1 MRKVK
6 KELTLSQWIIAKTNV
21 DSYRAGRLKGEKHP
35 CVDQL
40 LLNQLGGMENL
51 LKEAR
56 KMEKDV
62 ELSKYIRFDW
72 RDMGKDITKIHYSI
86 EILPLLC
93 KKENVEEPL
102 EKQQKYIEKITIL
115 LQNVSEVEWLSA
127 YYYSLLE
134 KLERGKVVKEMEDET
149 LFLCLKGIADIQ
161 KPVWK
166 RIFSANVLKNSKKF
180 EQEYETKIVGILRN
194 YSNLPDKE
202 EMTDEEILKSCG
214 ILSYAQV
221 LEWKG
226 AVVYKLDTG
235 TIIDTSDFSYG
246 TIINSQTLEHSKPIA
261 LPDICKI
268 MIIENKANYENM
280 LYEKNTLYIY
290 CHGFFSPKE
299 VKYLQELEELC
310 DEQVEFFH
318 WGDMDFGGI
327 RIFLFNKENIFPK
340 LKPYKMDRESFMEGV
355 NRKIGICLGKE
366 KREKLEKMNV
376 GELEEVKN
384 CILEYGMEIEQESLI
399 YGC

>member
-1 MRKVK
+1 MK
-6 KELTLSQWIIAKTNV
+6 KELTLSEWIIAKTNV

-35 CVDQL
+35 CIDQL
-40 LLNQLGGMENL
+40 LLNQLGGMGNL
-51 LKEAR
+51 LEEAR

-62 ELSKYIRFDW
+62 ALSKYIRFDW

-102 EKQQKYIEKITIL
+102 EKQRKYIEKMKIL
-115 LQNVSEVEWLSA
+115 LQNVSEVEWLYT
-127 YYYSLLE
+127 YYHSLLE
-134 KLERGKVVKEMEDET
+134 KLEQGKVVKEMEDEN
-149 LFLCLKGIADIQ
+149 LFVCLKGVADIQ

-194 YSNLPDKE
+194 YSNLPDRE
-202 EMTDEEILKSCG
+202 ELTDEEVLKSCG

-261 LPDICKI
+261 LPHIRKI

-280 LYEKNTLYIY
+280 IYEKNTLYIY
-290 CHGFFSPKE
+290 CHSFFSPKE
-299 VKYLQELEELC
+299 VKYLQELEQLS
-310 DEQVEFFH
+310 DEKVEFFH

-340 LKPYKMDRESFMEGV
+340 LKPYKMDKESFMEGV
-355 NRKIGICLGKE
+355 NRNIGICLGKE
-366 KREKLEKMNV
+366 KRQKLEQMNV

-384 CILEYGMEIEQESLI
+384 CILEYGMEIEQESLL

>member
-1 MRKVK
+1 MK

-40 LLNQLGGMENL
+40 LLNQLGGMEKL
-51 LKEAR
+51 LEEAR

-93 KKENVEEPL
+93 KRENMEEPL
-102 EKQQKYIEKITIL
+102 EKQRKYIGEMKIL
-115 LQNVSEVEWLSA
+115 LQNVSEVEWLYA

-134 KLERGKVVKEMEDET
+134 KLEQGKVVKEMEDEN
-149 LFLCLKGIADIQ
+149 LFLCLKAVADIK
-161 KPVWK
+161 KPIWK
-166 RIFSANVLKNSKKF
+166 RVFSANILKNSKKF

-246 TIINSQTLEHSKPIA
+246 TIINSQTMEHSKPIA
-261 LPDICKI
+261 LPNICKI
-268 MIIENKANYENM
+268 MIVENKANYENM
-280 LYEKNTLYIY
+280 IYEKNTLYIY

-299 VKYLQELEELC
+299 VKYLQELEQLC
-310 DEQVEFFH
+310 DEKVEFFH
-318 WGDMDFGGI
+318 WGDMDLGGI

-355 NRKIGICLGKE
+355 NRKIGICLGEE
-366 KREKLEKMNV
+366 KRQKLEKMNV
-376 GELEEVKN
+376 GELEEVKK

>member
-1 MRKVK
+1 MRKMK

-62 ELSKYIRFDW
+62 DLSKYIRFDW

-93 KKENVEEPL
+93 KKENVEDPL
-102 EKQQKYIEKITIL
+102 EKQKKYIEKMKTL
-115 LQNVSEVEWLSA
+115 LQNVSEVEWLYT
-127 YYYSLLE
+127 YYHSLLE
-134 KLERGKVVKEMEDET
+134 KLEQGKIVKEMEDEN
-149 LFLCLKGIADIQ
+149 LFFCLKGVADIQ
-161 KPVWK
+161 RPVWK
-166 RIFSANVLKNSKKF
+166 RIFSANILKNSKKF

-226 AVVYKLDTG
+226 AVIYKLDTG

-261 LPDICKI
+261 LPNIRKI

-280 LYEKNTLYIY
+280 VYEKNTLYMY

-299 VKYLQELEELC
+299 VKYLQELEQLS
-310 DEQVEFFH
+310 DEKVEFFH

-355 NRKIGICLGKE
+355 NRNIGICLGEE
-366 KREKLEKMNV
+366 KRKKLEQMNV
-376 GELEEVKN
+376 GELEELKN
-384 CILEYGMEIEQESLI
+384 CILEYGIEIEQESLI